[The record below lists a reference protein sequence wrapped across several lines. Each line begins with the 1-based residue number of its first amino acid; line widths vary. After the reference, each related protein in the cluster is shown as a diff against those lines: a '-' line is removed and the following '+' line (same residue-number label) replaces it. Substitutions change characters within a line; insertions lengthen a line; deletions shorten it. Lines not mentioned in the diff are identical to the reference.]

1 MKVDK
6 KLCTPAML
14 YFVVSVVTILIALFS
29 GVKFIALA
37 MKAVFVIIWTFLL
50 NLLCNKGYKSISWF
64 LVLFPYVVMLLA
76 FFMTS
81 FKEGLD
87 PTLDELTNK
96 YFNEMKAGA
105 VAQNKGKP
113 LPAPVETSIMS
124 AAKARAAAE
133 FKNKLPLPPPPTPP
147 PIPITTTP
155 RPYPI
160 VTPPPIPL
168 PTITT
173 YKPAFPSALAG
184 LKGAVK

>member
-1 MKVDK
+1 MGFGKAFK

-14 YFVVSVVTILIALFS
+14 YFSISIITILIALFS

-37 MKAVFVIIWTFLL
+37 VKSVFVIIWTFLL

-81 FKEGLD
+81 YKEGLD

-105 VAQNKGKP
+105 VAQNKGRP
-113 LPAPVETSIMS
+113 LPAPVETGIMNT
-124 AAKARAAAE
+124 AKAKATAE
-133 FKNKLPLPPPPTPP
+133 VKART
-147 PIPITTTP
+147 TTTP
-155 RPYPI
+155 IPTRPYPI
-160 VTPPPIPL
+160 VTPKVVPKNL
-168 PTITT
+168 PSMTLN
-173 YKPAFPSALAG
+173 PG
-184 LKGAVK
+184 GGAPMTR